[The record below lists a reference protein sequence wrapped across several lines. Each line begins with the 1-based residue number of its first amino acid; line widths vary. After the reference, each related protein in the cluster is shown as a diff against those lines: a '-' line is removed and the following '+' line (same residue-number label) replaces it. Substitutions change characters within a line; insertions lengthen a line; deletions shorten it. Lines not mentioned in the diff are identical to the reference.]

1 MKRLVTTVL
10 LVLALGASALASADE
25 TVLFRLDGQAHR
37 ASDLPDALALKLNQ
51 LDVEHYYK
59 LQQLVDD
66 AVVDAWVSQQA
77 AASGRDREQV
87 RNELLA
93 VTPATETE
101 IEALYRANKAR
112 IGAPFTQ
119 VRDRIAS
126 FIEGQR
132 RVVRQRELVARL
144 AEEGRLERTL
154 VEPLPPRIDIDISGY
169 PARGAENPTVTVVE
183 FADYQCPF
191 CRAAGGVLEQM
202 LSRYGD
208 RLRVVFVDFPI
219 NPSGISR
226 IVARGAACAAEQGRF
241 WDYHD
246 LAFERQR
253 QLDASAPGTLAAAL
267 KLDMTAFQSCLA
279 APRAQAVV
287 ARGAAEAAR
296 LGLDSTPTLFLNGRR
311 LILPSIERDLPV
323 AIEAALAEAG

>member
-93 VTPATETE
+93 VTPATEAE
-101 IEALYRANKAR
+101 IEA
-112 IGAPFTQ
+112 
-119 VRDRIAS
+119 
-126 FIEGQR
+126 
-132 RVVRQRELVARL
+132 
-144 AEEGRLERTL
+144 
-154 VEPLPPRIDIDISGY
+154 
-169 PARGAENPTVTVVE
+169 
-183 FADYQCPF
+183 
-191 CRAAGGVLEQM
+191 
-202 LSRYGD
+202 RYGD